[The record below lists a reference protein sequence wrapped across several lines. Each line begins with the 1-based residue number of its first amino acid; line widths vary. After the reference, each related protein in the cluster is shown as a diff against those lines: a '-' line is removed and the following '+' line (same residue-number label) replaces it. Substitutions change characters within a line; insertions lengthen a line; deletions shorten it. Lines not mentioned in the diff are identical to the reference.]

1 MGRLVDRLDFQPFCE
16 PAFLAASRSRREED
30 TTALPKRL
38 EIEPAVPSGWN
49 KMTRGCRE
57 ILILL
62 YCTISEFSLAPR
74 ATSSLRAEPFIWR
87 CVPPTGSFSCK
98 SNSSSYEDSFET
110 ETQLKVSRKWTI
122 FTTYATVFFLYAFL
136 SGHTLWKPEN
146 NSTRSAF

>member
-16 PAFLAASRSRREED
+16 PAFLASSRSRREED

-98 SNSSSYEDSFET
+98 SNSSSCEDSFET
-110 ETQLKVSRKWTI
+110 DSTESISEMGYFHGVRYGLFFFFVR
-122 FTTYATVFFLYAFL
+122 FFVRAYAMEA
-136 SGHTLWKPEN
+136 WE
-146 NSTRSAF
+146 